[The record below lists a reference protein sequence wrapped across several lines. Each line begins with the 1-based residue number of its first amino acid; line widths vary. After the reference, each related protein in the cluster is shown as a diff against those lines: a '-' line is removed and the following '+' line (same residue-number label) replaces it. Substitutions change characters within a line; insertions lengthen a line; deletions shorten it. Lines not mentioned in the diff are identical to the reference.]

1 MDHSTLSTLITELER
16 GTNVHISIA
25 FLENCGNR
33 KTLCTHSQMIH
44 DRPVCLSVKHALGGL
59 SSCYRCRMRVQQAV
73 IRHRKSIGGI
83 CPNGVYE
90 YCRPVVYD
98 DRVISVIFVGNVL
111 TDNPEQHRRL
121 ARLEDKSL
129 PQTMARDVTPADCVS
144 IADIL
149 ESYIVFLF
157 DRYGIENKT
166 YDPLME
172 NIKAY
177 IRENLAYNFSM
188 AELASAF
195 NYTEKYL
202 GRLFKA
208 RTGQSIKEYC
218 NTAKVAQARGLLSD
232 TQLSIAAIAER
243 VGFSSIAYFDRVFS
257 RVAGLTP
264 QQYREALTKSKKDP
278 HR

>member
-1 MDHSTLSTLITELER
+1 MDHSTLSTLITALER

-44 DRPVCLSVKHALGGL
+44 DRPVCRAVKQAPGGL
-59 SSCYRCRMRVQQAV
+59 ASCYRCRMRVQKAV

-83 CPNGVYE
+83 CTNGVYE

-98 DRVISVIFVGNVL
+98 NRVISVIFVGNVL
-111 TDNPEQHRRL
+111 TGDPEQHRRL
-121 ARLEDKSL
+121 SRLEDKSL
-129 PQTMARDVTPADCVS
+129 LQTMAQDVTPADCIA

-157 DRYGIENKT
+157 DHYGIENKT
-166 YDPLME
+166 YDPLVE

-188 AELASAF
+188 AELAASF

-208 RTGQSIKEYC
+208 RTGHTIKEYC
-218 NTAKVAQARGLLSD
+218 NTAKVSQAKLLLTD
-232 TQLSIAAIAER
+232 TRLSIAAIAER

-257 RVAGLTP
+257 RIAGLTP
-264 QQYREALTKSKKDP
+264 QQYRETLAKKPTEP